1 VGAAAE
7 AIGRIV
13 GDVRQALA
21 AVATLAAPS
30 ATQTPERPIIGS
42 RDDRTSETAS
52 EARTDDRSIAGYCP
66 ACGWES
72 LTRANGGRV
81 TCGRLECQRPTAADE
96 ILADSETEHV
106 VHLFAGTFTIRHPLR
121 ERLDDQLM
129 RCDLHDHIAS
139 LAGPPAAPGRYR
151 ALGEGDDWT
160 WQAIAEESTP

>member
-1 VGAAAE
+1 MTYPGQEPAQGASTSTE
-7 AIGRIV
+7 
-13 GDVRQALA
+13 
-21 AVATLAAPS
+21 
-30 ATQTPERPIIGS
+30 TPERPIIGS
-42 RDDRTSETAS
+42 RNDRTSETAS